1 MVVRLEKRHKV
12 LLLVVWT
19 LLVLYPNPSLL
30 IVTIG
35 RSLNPPIDPV
45 AVRPVSAQLPDD
57 PAQAERLILTKYLP
71 YAYDWTVF
79 GVPWYFPT
87 PAEALDAGRGDCEAR
102 AVVLASVLEDKH
114 IPYEFS
120 VSPIH
125 IWVKYDGKAEN
136 TVENEAV
143 AFVEHKDG
151 SYRLKVPTEF
161 DFERYLNTEIDS
173 LWEAMPVGRKA
184 LLVVGAAVILVMD
197 FLLSVIVPRL
207 PRRRSVSTAT
217 EKS

>member
-1 MVVRLEKRHKV
+1 MVRLRKRHKI
-12 LLLVVWT
+12 LLVAVWA
-19 LLVLYPNPSLL
+19 LLVLYPNPTLL
-30 IVTIG
+30 VVTLA

-45 AVRPVSAQLPDD
+45 AVRSVSAQLPDN
-57 PAQAERLILTKYLP
+57 PAQVESLLLAKYLP

-87 PAEALDAGRGDCEAR
+87 PAEALGAGRGDCEAR

-120 VSPIH
+120 VSPVH

-136 TVENEAV
+136 DVESEAV

-151 SYRLKVPTEF
+151 TYRLKVPTEF
-161 DFERYLNTEIDS
+161 DYERYLRVEVES
-173 LWEAMPVGRKA
+173 LWDAMPAARKA
-184 LLVVGAAVILVMD
+184 LLLLGVAAILVVD
-197 FLLSVIVPRL
+197 FLLSLVAPRL
-207 PRRRSVSTAT
+207 PRRRAVPAAT
-217 EKS
+217 EEG